1 MARYTLIGGTK
12 NWSSWTLRPW
22 LLMKVAQIPFDEVEI
37 TLREGQ
43 TTRDA
48 IAAHSPSGFIPAL
61 KCDDGLLIWDSLA
74 IAEFLAERHPQPA
87 LWPAD
92 AKTRAIARAVAC
104 EMHSGFAPLRKEL
117 PMDCA
122 ARHPCPA
129 LSDATQRN
137 IARILTVWREMR
149 ETYGTG
155 GPYLF
160 GAFSIA
166 DAMYAPVVSRFV
178 TYGIAMGETE
188 TAYADAVTRTPAM
201 QEWLG
206 ACAAWAARP

>member
-22 LLMKVAQIPFDEVEI
+22 ILMKVAQIPFDEIEI
-37 TLREGQ
+37 TLRQGQ
-43 TTRDA
+43 ATRDA

-61 KCDDGLLIWDSLA
+61 KCDDGLVIWDSLA
-74 IAEFLAERHPQPA
+74 ICEFLAERHPAAA

-92 AKTRAIARAVAC
+92 GAARAIARAVAC
-104 EMHSGFAPLRKEL
+104 EMHAGFAPLRKEL

-122 ARHPCPA
+122 ARHPAPA
-129 LSDATQRN
+129 MGEDTQRN
-137 IARILTVWREMR
+137 VARILTVWRDMR
-149 ETYGTG
+149 ETYGAG
-155 GPYLF
+155 GPFLF
-160 GAFSIA
+160 GAFTIA

-188 TAYADAVTRTPAM
+188 AAYAHAVTTTPAM
-201 QEWLG
+201 QEWLA
-206 ACAAWAARP
+206 ACAAWAACP